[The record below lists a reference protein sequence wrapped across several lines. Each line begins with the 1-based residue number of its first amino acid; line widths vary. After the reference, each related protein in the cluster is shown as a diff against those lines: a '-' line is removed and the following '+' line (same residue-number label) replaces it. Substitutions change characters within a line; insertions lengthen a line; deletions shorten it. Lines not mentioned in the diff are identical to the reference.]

1 MREVRQLHQPQIST
15 VPLPLTHWMALARK
29 WFWVPILFVLAAAGA
44 AALASV
50 KLSPVYYQTTTTV
63 LVRTG
68 NQPGNLTIDQA
79 ARTYALLMLKVP
91 LLRQVV
97 EELHLPYS
105 PEELQTN
112 ITVTP
117 QPDTGLID
125 VKVQDRDRARAAE
138 VANTLTRIFIAQNQ
152 TGEQQQITVLLEK
165 MQKLITGLEQQISA
179 DARNIAI
186 LGSNSRRS
194 PDEQQQLTT
203 LQAKNTADLNAY
215 ATLRKTYDEIRSNQV
230 ARYETV
236 SVVDPATTP
245 HQAISRNKFLKP
257 LLAGVIGVLVVMG
270 LAFLFSVPA
279 TPNARTRRG

>member
-1 MREVRQLHQPQIST
+1 
-15 VPLPLTHWMALARK
+15 MALARK
-29 WFWVPILFVLAAAGA
+29 WFWVAILFVLAAAGA

-63 LVRTG
+63 SVRPG
-68 NQPGNLTIDQA
+68 NQPGNLTIDQT

-97 EELHLPYS
+97 DELHLPYS
-105 PEELQTN
+105 PEELQGN

-117 QPDTGLID
+117 QPDTGLLDI
-125 VKVQDRDRARAAE
+125 KVQDRDRARAAE
-138 VANTLTRIFIAQNQ
+138 IANTLTKLFIAQNQ

-165 MQKLITGLEQQISA
+165 MQKLITGIEQQLST
-179 DARNIAI
+179 DARTIAV
-186 LGSNSRRS
+186 LQANPRRS
-194 PDEQQQLTT
+194 PDEQVQLTA
-203 LQAKNTADLNAY
+203 LQAKQTADLSAY
-215 ATLRKTYDEIRSNQV
+215 VNLRKGYDEIRANQV

-245 HQAISRNKFLKP
+245 QQAISRNKFLKP

-279 TPNARTRRG
+279 PSNGRQRR

>member
-1 MREVRQLHQPQIST
+1 
-15 VPLPLTHWMALARK
+15 MALARK
-29 WFWVPILFVLAAAGA
+29 WSWVAILFVLAAAGA

-68 NQPGNLTIDQA
+68 NQPGNLTIDQT
-79 ARTYALLMLKVP
+79 ARTYAVLMLKVP

-97 EELHLPYS
+97 DDLHLHYS
-105 PEELQTN
+105 PEELQGN

-117 QPDTGLID
+117 QPDTGLLDI
-125 VKVQDRDRARAAE
+125 KVQDRDRARAAE
-138 VANTLTRIFIAQNQ
+138 IANTLTKLFIAQNQ

-165 MQKLITGLEQQISA
+165 MQKLISGLEQQIST
-179 DARNIAI
+179 DARVIAV
-186 LGSNSRRS
+186 LLANPRRS
-194 PDEQQQLTT
+194 ADEQVQLTT

-215 ATLRKTYDEIRSNQV
+215 ATLRKGYDEIRANQV

-245 HQAISRNKFLKP
+245 QQAISRNKFLKP

-279 TPNARTRRG
+279 QPSNRNRRPL